1 MTKNS
6 KKSSEEGRSGLER
19 SPAKD
24 KNKKA
29 DRIQKETDE
38 RVAGKGRF
46 RGKKPKLRAG
56 EGSDKT
62 PGTAPATKMDWDDK
76 GGGEPRQPLKASTV
90 KKATKKPPVP
100 ARYPTATSA

>member
-1 MTKNS
+1 MTKKS
-6 KKSSEEGRSGLER
+6 KKSSEEGRSRRSGQER

-24 KNKKA
+24 KKKKA

-62 PGTAPATKMDWDDK
+62 PGY
-76 GGGEPRQPLKASTV
+76 V
-90 KKATKKPPVP
+90 K
-100 ARYPTATSA
+100 

>member
-1 MTKNS
+1 MTKKS
-6 KKSSEEGRSGLER
+6 KKSSEEGRSRRSGQER

-24 KNKKA
+24 KKKKA

-62 PGTAPATKMDWDDK
+62 PGY
-76 GGGEPRQPLKASTV
+76 V
-90 KKATKKPPVP
+90 KLLVL
-100 ARYPTATSA
+100 

>member
-1 MTKNS
+1 MTKKSKNS
-6 KKSSEEGRSGLER
+6 AEEGREGRQDQEHG
-19 SPAKD
+19 PAKG
-24 KNKKA
+24 KKKKA

-62 PGTAPATKMDWDDK
+62 PGY
-76 GGGEPRQPLKASTV
+76 V
-90 KKATKKPPVP
+90 KLLVL
-100 ARYPTATSA
+100 